1 MNNSK
6 KVWNVIAIIAI
17 VIAVIL
23 GINLYNKNTSYANV
37 VQNDN
42 NKAFYEVVDR
52 IQNSKIYLAKSMIS
66 KEARHGAKT
75 LMEVWRETDLA
86 TCYLSMVPIESQEIE
101 NTEKF
106 LNQVSEY
113 SYTMA
118 NKCIDGQDLSDE
130 DMDKIQELYNYAND
144 LSNTLNEMITEL
156 NNGIIKWEDLK
167 KNAEGSDISE
177 VSNFNMVEQNFH
189 EYSGLIYDGA
199 FSEHI
204 TSSEKKGLTGD
215 DIDEE
220 SAKQKVVEF
229 IGKDNIKEISSLGYS
244 ENASIPEYNFSIK
257 TSNEDNVSVSISK
270 KGGHIVYMNSNRTVN
285 TEVISQDEAN
295 EKGKEF
301 LNNHGFQNMKET
313 YYLKQDGIVTI
324 NYAYTQNNVII
335 YSDLIK
341 VKVALDNGEVL
352 GIETTGYL
360 NNHTQRDTSK
370 VKISKEDAKKTL
382 NKDLQITSEGLA
394 IIPTEYKTEILCY
407 EFKGKADDR
416 EFLVYINAENGREE
430 DILVIT
436 NTPNGTLTM

>member
-204 TSSEKKGLTGD
+204 TSEEKKGVTGN
-215 DIDEE
+215 DISEE
-220 SAKQKVVEF
+220 EAKTIAEEF
-229 IGKDNIKEISSLGYS
+229 IGKDKIKETKNNGYV
-244 ENASIPEYNFSIK
+244 ENGNIPVYRFEV
-257 TSNEDNVSVSISK
+257 TTNENKKIGISISK
-270 KGGHIVYMNSNRTVN
+270 KGGHLVYMNYDRETNGEN
-285 TEVISQDEAN
+285 ITEQDAIQ
-295 EKGKEF
+295 KGKEY
-301 LNNHGFQNMKET
+301 LQAKKYENMQET
-313 YYLKQDGIVTI
+313 YYMKNDGYIVI
-324 NYAYTQNNVII
+324 NYAYKQGDIVA
-335 YSDLIK
+335 YPDLIK
-341 VKVALDNGEVL
+341 LKIALDDGEIV
-352 GIETTGYL
+352 GADATGYL
-360 NNHTQRDTSK
+360 NCHFEREIPSNL
-370 VKISKEDAKKTL
+370 ISIDEARKNISTKAEL
-382 NKDLQITSEGLA
+382 SSEKLA
-394 IIPTEYKTEILCY
+394 IIPTEFNTEVLCY
-407 EFKGKADDR
+407 EFKGKINEV
-416 EFLVYINAENGREE
+416 EFIEYINAQTGKEE
-430 DILVIT
+430 DTLIVT
-436 NTPNGTLTM
+436 NTENGTLTE

>member
-204 TSSEKKGLTGD
+204 TSEEKKGLIGN
-215 DIDEE
+215 DISEDE
-220 SAKQKVVEF
+220 AKIIAEEF
-229 IGKDNIKEISSLGYS
+229 IGKDKIKETKNNGYV
-244 ENASIPEYNFSIK
+244 ENGNIPVYRFEV
-257 TSNEDNVSVSISK
+257 TTNENKKIGISISK
-270 KGGHIVYMNSNRTVN
+270 KGGHLVYMNYDRETNGEN
-285 TEVISQDEAN
+285 ITEQDAIQ
-295 EKGKEF
+295 KGKEY
-301 LNNHGFQNMKET
+301 LQAKKYENMQET
-313 YYLKQDGIVTI
+313 YYMKNDGYIVI
-324 NYAYTQNNVII
+324 NYAYKQGNIVA
-335 YSDLIK
+335 YPDLIK
-341 VKVALDNGEVL
+341 LKIALDNVEIVGVDAK
-352 GIETTGYL
+352 GYL
-360 NNHTQRDTSK
+360 NCHFEREIPSNL
-370 VKISKEDAKKTL
+370 ISIDEARKNISTKAEL
-382 NKDLQITSEGLA
+382 SSEKLA
-394 IIPTEYKTEILCY
+394 IIPTEFNTEVLCY
-407 EFKGKADDR
+407 EFKGKINEV
-416 EFLVYINAENGREE
+416 EFIEYINAQTGKEE
-430 DILVIT
+430 DTLIVT
-436 NTPNGTLTM
+436 NTENGTLTE

>member
-118 NKCIDGQDLSDE
+118 NKCIDGQDLSEE

-156 NNGIIKWEDLK
+156 NNGTIKWEDLK
-167 KNAEGSDISE
+167 KNSEGSDISE
-177 VSNFNMVEQNFH
+177 VSNFDIVEQNFH

-204 TSSEKKGLTGD
+204 TSEEKKGLTGN
-215 DIDEE
+215 DISEDE
-220 SAKQKVVEF
+220 AKTIAEEF
-229 IGKDNIKEISSLGYS
+229 IGKDKIKETKNNGYV
-244 ENASIPEYNFSIK
+244 ENGNIPVYRFEV
-257 TSNEDNVSVSISK
+257 TTNENKKIGISISK
-270 KGGHIVYMNSNRTVN
+270 KGGHLVYMNYDRETNGEN
-285 TEVISQDEAN
+285 ITEQDAIQ
-295 EKGKEF
+295 KGKEY
-301 LNNHGFQNMKET
+301 LQSKKYENMQET
-313 YYLKQDGIVTI
+313 YYMKNDGYIVI
-324 NYAYTQNNVII
+324 NYAYKQGDIVA
-335 YSDLIK
+335 YPDLIK
-341 VKVALDNGEVL
+341 LKIALDDGEIV
-352 GIETTGYL
+352 GADATGYL
-360 NNHTQRDTSK
+360 NCHFQREIPDNL
-370 VKISKEDAKKTL
+370 ISIDEARKNISTKAEL
-382 NKDLQITSEGLA
+382 SSEKLA
-394 IIPTEYKTEILCY
+394 IIPTEFNTEVLCY
-407 EFKGKADDR
+407 EFKGKINKV
-416 EFLVYINAENGREE
+416 EFIEYINAQTGKEE
-430 DILVIT
+430 DTLIVT
-436 NTPNGTLTM
+436 NTENGTLTE

>member
-167 KNAEGSDISE
+167 KNSEGSNISE

-204 TSSEKKGLTGD
+204 TSEEKKGLTGN
-215 DIDEE
+215 DISEDE
-220 SAKQKVVEF
+220 AKTIAEEF
-229 IGKDNIKEISSLGYS
+229 IGKDKIKETKNNGYV
-244 ENASIPEYNFSIK
+244 ENGNIPVYRFEV
-257 TSNEDNVSVSISK
+257 TTNENKKIGISISK
-270 KGGHIVYMNSNRTVN
+270 KGGHLVYMNYDRETNGEN
-285 TEVISQDEAN
+285 ITEQDAIQ
-295 EKGKEF
+295 KGKEY
-301 LNNHGFQNMKET
+301 LQAKKYENMQET
-313 YYLKQDGIVTI
+313 YYMKNDGYIVI
-324 NYAYTQNNVII
+324 NYAYKQGDIVA
-335 YSDLIK
+335 YPDLIK
-341 VKVALDNGEVL
+341 LKIALDDGEIV
-352 GIETTGYL
+352 GADATGYL
-360 NNHTQRDTSK
+360 NCHFEREIPSNL
-370 VKISKEDAKKTL
+370 ISIDEARKNISTKAEL
-382 NKDLQITSEGLA
+382 SSEKLA
-394 IIPTEYKTEILCY
+394 IIPTEFNTEVLCY
-407 EFKGKADDR
+407 EFKGKINEV
-416 EFLVYINAENGREE
+416 EFIEYINAQTGKEE
-430 DILVIT
+430 DTLIVT
-436 NTPNGTLTM
+436 NTENGTLTE

>member
-130 DMDKIQELYNYAND
+130 EMDKIQELYNYAND

-167 KNAEGSDISE
+167 KNSEGSDISE

-204 TSSEKKGLTGD
+204 TSEEKKGLIGN
-215 DIDEE
+215 DISEDE
-220 SAKQKVVEF
+220 AKIIAEEF
-229 IGKDNIKEISSLGYS
+229 IGKDKIKETKNNGYV
-244 ENASIPEYNFSIK
+244 ENGNIPVYRFEV
-257 TSNEDNVSVSISK
+257 TTNENKKIGISISK
-270 KGGHIVYMNSNRTVN
+270 KGGHLVYMNYDRETNGEN
-285 TEVISQDEAN
+285 ITEQDAIQ
-295 EKGKEF
+295 KGKEY
-301 LNNHGFQNMKET
+301 LQAKKYENMQET
-313 YYLKQDGIVTI
+313 YYMKNDGYIVI
-324 NYAYTQNNVII
+324 NYAYKQGNIVA
-335 YSDLIK
+335 YPDLIK
-341 VKVALDNGEVL
+341 LKIALDNGEIV
-352 GIETTGYL
+352 GVDATGYL
-360 NNHTQRDTSK
+360 NCHFEREIPSNL
-370 VKISKEDAKKTL
+370 ISIDEARKNISTKAGL
-382 NKDLQITSEGLA
+382 SSEKLA
-394 IIPTEYKTEILCY
+394 IIPTEFNTEVLCY
-407 EFKGKADDR
+407 EFKGKINEV
-416 EFLVYINAENGREE
+416 EFIEYINAQTGKEE
-430 DILVIT
+430 DTLIVT
-436 NTPNGTLTM
+436 NTENGTLTE

>member
-118 NKCIDGQDLSDE
+118 NKCIDGQDLSDD

-167 KNAEGSDISE
+167 KNSEGSNISE

-204 TSSEKKGLTGD
+204 TSEEKKGLTGN
-215 DIDEE
+215 DISEDE
-220 SAKQKVVEF
+220 AKTIAEEF
-229 IGKDNIKEISSLGYS
+229 IGKDKIKETKNNGYV
-244 ENASIPEYNFSIK
+244 ENGNIPVYRFEV
-257 TSNEDNVSVSISK
+257 TTNENKKIGISISK
-270 KGGHIVYMNSNRTVN
+270 KGGHLVYMNYDRETNGEN
-285 TEVISQDEAN
+285 ITEQDAIQ
-295 EKGKEF
+295 KGKEY
-301 LNNHGFQNMKET
+301 LQAKKYENMQET
-313 YYLKQDGIVTI
+313 YYMKNDGYIVI
-324 NYAYTQNNVII
+324 NYAYKQGNIVA
-335 YSDLIK
+335 YPDLIK
-341 VKVALDNGEVL
+341 LKIALDDGEIV
-352 GIETTGYL
+352 GADATGYL
-360 NNHTQRDTSK
+360 NCHFEREIPSNL
-370 VKISKEDAKKTL
+370 ISIDEARKNISTKAEL
-382 NKDLQITSEGLA
+382 SSEKLA
-394 IIPTEYKTEILCY
+394 IIPTEFNTEVLCY
-407 EFKGKADDR
+407 EFKGKINEV
-416 EFLVYINAENGREE
+416 EFIEYINAQTGKEE
-430 DILVIT
+430 DTLIVT
-436 NTPNGTLTM
+436 NTENGTLTE